1 MHRPNSLAAQH
12 RRALGSSC
20 TPQCSKVKEYAR
32 ESGREPTSR
41 QRRTLKKAS
50 VDLCALQPSS
60 REKSE
65 PTIFAGTMPSY
76 VGARCQREARCLHL
90 AATPTAKL
98 SHPSQASRTGD
109 RGAARSR
116 RGPLQA
122 EARTL
127 GVSCRVSP
135 GTTTDDCVHTPHTR
149 GRHHEERTHEQ
160 PITLGAMGVRSGGIS
175 GARTTG
181 GSDSLSSLREAVVGW
196 VGARDTQQLSGAV
209 VVETH
214 RTRLLSRVAVPPAVR
229 IMYIPSL

>member
-135 GTTTDDCVHTPHTR
+135 GTTTTIVYTHHIHAGGTTKS
-149 GRHHEERTHEQ
+149 GRMSNPSHLEQWGCDREESQEH
-160 PITLGAMGVRSGGIS
+160 
-175 GARTTG
+175 ARPA
-181 GSDSLSSLREAVVGW
+181 AVT
-196 VGARDTQQLSGAV
+196 AFR
-209 VVETH
+209 
-214 RTRLLSRVAVPPAVR
+214 P
-229 IMYIPSL
+229 